1 MNSCMTLIH
10 PLNQQ
15 MLQPTEAQVHREEW
29 GTFPSL
35 SDIEIKSTVNWIV
48 ESEVSIL
55 TLDIILGTYLGW
67 PYCFSWL

>member
-1 MNSCMTLIH
+1 MTLSH

-15 MLQPTEAQVHREEW
+15 MLQPTEAQVHWEER

-35 SDIEIKSTVNWIV
+35 SDVEIKSTVNWIA
-48 ESEVSIL
+48 EFEVSIL
-55 TLDIILGTYLGW
+55 TLDITLRTYLGW